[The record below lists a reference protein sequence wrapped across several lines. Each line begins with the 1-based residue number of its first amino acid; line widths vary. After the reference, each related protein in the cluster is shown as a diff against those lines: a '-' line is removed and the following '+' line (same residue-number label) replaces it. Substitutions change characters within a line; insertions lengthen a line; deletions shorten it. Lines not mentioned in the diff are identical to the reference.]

1 MSKTTDPAYRSDIVL
16 GERYRD
22 RLHGLEGTA
31 ESVHFYRNACER
43 VVVSHIHDGEI
54 KTETFDAVDLVHIET
69 ERAAT
74 SPKTGG
80 PGRSMPPA
88 R

>member
-1 MSKTTDPAYRSDIVL
+1 MSRKIRYESDIVL

-43 VVVSHIHDGEI
+43 VVVTFVHDGEL
-54 KTETFDAVDLVHIET
+54 KTESFDAVDLVHVDSDL
-69 ERAAT
+69 AAT

-80 PGRSMPPA
+80 PGRTMPPA

>member
-1 MSKTTDPAYRSDIVL
+1 MKSKIRYESDIVL

-43 VVVSHIHDGEI
+43 VVVAFVHDGEL
-54 KTETFDAVDLVHIET
+54 KTETFDAVDLVHVDT
-69 ERAAT
+69 ERTAT
-74 SPKTGG
+74 SPRTGG
-80 PGRSMPPA
+80 PGRTMPAP